1 MAAFPYFM
9 LVVHLSLNGSL
20 LPLATISIKQGKA
33 KKWKIYKF
41 CFVEIFLHD
50 ILLTETKIPFLL

>member
-1 MAAFPYFM
+1 M

-20 LPLATISIKQGKA
+20 LQLATISIKQGKA

-50 ILLTETKIPFLL
+50 ILLTETEIPFLL